1 MRGVVFFQFYLHR
14 FFTVF
19 FFCSAINAKLLSEE
33 HKICHIS
40 AYFIYFKSINSF
52 KTNLLFFF
60 KKQKQD
66 KTDEII

>member
-1 MRGVVFFQFYLHR
+1 MRVYCLLLVLLAKIFYC
-14 FFTVF
+14 FS

-40 AYFIYFKSINSF
+40 AYFVYFKSINSF

-66 KTDEII
+66 KN

>member
-1 MRGVVFFQFYLHR
+1 MRACCLLLVFTCKDFLLF
-14 FFTVF
+14 F

-40 AYFIYFKSINSF
+40 AYFVYFKSINSF
-52 KTNLLFFF
+52 KTNRLFFF

-66 KTDEII
+66 KN